1 MQERVQKQ
9 IPYDICKLTST
20 TLDLVGRANMALGAT
35 SETSYL
41 LMGMAGPASRE
52 ASACSLKSKA
62 TQCQHTTPV

>member
-1 MQERVQKQ
+1 
-9 IPYDICKLTST
+9 
-20 TLDLVGRANMALGAT
+20 MALGAV

-41 LMGMAGPASRE
+41 LMGMADPASGE